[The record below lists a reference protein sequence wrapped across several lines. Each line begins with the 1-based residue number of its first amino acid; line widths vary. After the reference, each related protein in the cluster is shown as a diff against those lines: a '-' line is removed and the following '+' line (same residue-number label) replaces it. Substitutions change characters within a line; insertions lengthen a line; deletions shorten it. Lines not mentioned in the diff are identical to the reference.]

1 MTIGKMSVRKIN
13 GGLAQLVERLHGMQ
27 KVSGSTPLTSTQKGL
42 WIHFHRLFCILSIAI
57 AQDPSYICYSI
68 PTNMGIFK
76 QMAEYL
82 YLKKKDPNEPRTQWM
97 KYMHG
102 MNRISLLMFIAAVL
116 IILFKLVILPWIRSK

>member
-1 MTIGKMSVRKIN
+1 
-13 GGLAQLVERLHGMQ
+13 
-27 KVSGSTPLTSTQKGL
+27 
-42 WIHFHRLFCILSIAI
+42 
-57 AQDPSYICYSI
+57 
-68 PTNMGIFK
+68 MGIFK